1 MIIITFI
8 IVIIVIIINM
18 TDMVFSLYKCDY
30 TYVYIYIYIYIY
42 NAISKLLYNQSAQ

>member
-30 TYVYIYIYIYIY
+30 TYVYIYIYIY